1 MIGPK
6 NASKSLI
13 PFCGYPIF
21 KISTDDILTKE
32 ELAFLKL
39 IPEQSDIP
47 NEEVKLLEGSNILE
61 NSELHRIKNIIWNH
75 FDDYVRNVLEIKNKF
90 YMCNSWGAIQ
100 KKGNHH
106 PKHTHP
112 NAIFS
117 SVFYVN
123 APNSSITF
131 LVEKSKIQEGFY
143 FDYEVESYNKF
154 NAGKWVVP
162 VESGDIIFFPGE
174 LAHETGIHKESD
186 DRIVIGS
193 SYFANGIYGEHSHY
207 NRINLQNDR

>member
-21 KISTDDILTKE
+21 KISTDDILTKD
-32 ELAFLKL
+32 ELAFLKS
-39 IPEQSDIP
+39 IPENFDTHK
-47 NEEVKLLEGSNILE
+47 EVKLLEGSNILE
-61 NSELHRIKNIIWNH
+61 NSELHRVKDIIWNH
-75 FDDYVRNVLEIKNKF
+75 FDDYIRNALEIKNKF
-90 YMCNSWGAIQ
+90 YICNSWGTVQ
-100 KKGNHH
+100 KKGDYH

-112 NAIFS
+112 NAVFS

-131 LVEKSKIQEGFY
+131 LVEKAKIQEGFY
-143 FDYEVESYNKF
+143 FDYEVENPNWCNTSR
-154 NAGKWVVP
+154 WVVP

-193 SYFANGIYGEHSHY
+193 SYFANGIYGQDSHY
-207 NRINLQNDR
+207 NRINLQNDE